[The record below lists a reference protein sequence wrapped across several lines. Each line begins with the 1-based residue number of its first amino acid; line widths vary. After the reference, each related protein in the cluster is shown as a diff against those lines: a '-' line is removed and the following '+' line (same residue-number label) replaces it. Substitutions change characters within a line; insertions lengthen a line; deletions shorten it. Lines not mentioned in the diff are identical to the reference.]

1 MKTLKTKK
9 FLGEKSLSDAALPV
23 KSQIKSRPFVVNS
36 APQSQELTQK
46 PEEAKQQ
53 GFNFAQIPI
62 FPGMRPAIPKMLQP
76 KLAKDKLK
84 DLPEVNLAT
93 TSGGQSM
100 PKLVQQKMETSFGTN
115 LSDIRIHEGPQAEKI
130 GAIAYTQGKNIHFQP
145 GKYQPTTRSGQELLG
160 HEIAHTLQQKAGR
173 VPAPQSKGVP
183 INDDP
188 KLETE
193 ADVMGVKAARGE
205 LAQVTGAVSSGVQRM
220 ATPGDVVQCVR
231 DGKQPAVQPSDRE
244 EEDSADLVDEAGID
258 TVLEEY
264 YTGILDEE
272 ISQASP
278 NELAKIASEKDS
290 LLSPVAVQMLMLSGG
305 QEQAESSTDAQRIF
319 QNSGNRQYIPED
331 LLDRDRPQGS
341 SGVSNFQDVEEE
353 DNRPLAEIFA
363 SIDNIL
369 GEFERELP
377 PDSEL
382 RNLAATTRQ
391 EMSQGSAPRILLPT
405 SRRASSN
412 TPQRRRIPSA
422 IIEPLALMDE
432 ATRNRRLEDL
442 SQRFEQPVIESI
454 REELRERDRQLQ
466 IPPLSVTGQQE
477 DQQRRPPTRRGVR
490 QEPQLQIPP
499 LPVTEEQEDQ
509 QRRPPTRRG
518 VRQEP
523 QLQIPPLPATP
534 QQEAQ
539 RLLPM
544 DYMARQ
550 QAITDLRQQRR
561 QPFINLVI
569 EELGTLD
576 RRQAAIIPPLPV
588 TEEQEDQQRHPPVP
602 TRPAPPIPAP
612 TRPVPPIPQQRQR
625 PPIPLTPQQQAQYM
639 LGLNNTE
646 RAQRIAEL
654 RLQGRV
660 GQHYIE
666 TTVNLLEE
674 LIQQQRQQNE
684 IARLQGT
691 IPPQTPQTPQLPATR
706 GQKITKGIRKTIGAP
721 FNAVSYVTGGP
732 DKEPK
737 KELAAGMKQHETYA
751 DQTKILGQDSPKTD
765 IDQIGLQ
772 NLPANAK
779 DPLTSV
785 TPLPEGT
792 PKEFSHD
799 AAIIGMTRDD
809 VKAIGGLLLFSD
821 NLKKFKKALKDK
833 TKPRRERI
841 ANLSNSTG
849 EMTSA
854 ITYTGIV
861 ITQAQRGIQHH
872 TEGGATFGSGA
883 IAAVERGGKIGTL
896 SSAQQGGFIGGTS
909 LPFDIGKVTSGVLTT
924 LPKLITYTDAGLKA
938 AQKENFGGHKSWG
951 RGVKNVADL
960 TKSAAGAVKDA
971 ASLANNAGAAGGAQG
986 TQIIAGGAV
995 APAAAAVVGTAEAIQ
1010 GGYKFKKAYK
1020 NKKGLDEIAN
1030 SATLNPTEIDTLDQ
1044 LKEIQ
1049 KKKMKRAAIKTTLGT
1064 VTLAAGVVGFTGG
1077 PAGLLAA
1084 TAMGAGVGAFQIG
1097 QWGTRKLKQKMRD
1110 KGVKGFDNTKTTE
1123 RKNEARKELAAN
1135 TVTMLEGA
1143 SNEEKDTLFS
1153 SIGLNGSKKDSAV
1166 QQVYND
1172 VLKKYLDNKLED
1184 RTNKELQ
1191 SRARAGGTIDIPAA
1205 REEIRTEFMNQDT
1218 IRILKLKGDKN
1229 NLKQEVSW
1237 DKLSGNDFP
1246 ADFARLVKKT
1256 ALDKALK
1263 KR

>member
-1 MKTLKTKK
+1 MKALHTKK
-9 FLGEKSLSDAALPV
+9 FLAKKSISDAVTPV
-23 KSQIKSRPFVVNS
+23 QSPIQSRPFVANS
-36 APQSQELTQK
+36 TLPSQESIQK
-46 PEEAKQQ
+46 REESRQK
-53 GFNFAQIPI
+53 FNFAEIPI
-62 FPGMRPAIPKMLQP
+62 FPGMSSVTPEMIHSKQAEENF
-76 KLAKDKLK
+76 K
-84 DLPEVNLAT
+84 DLSEVNLT
-93 TSGGQSM
+93 PNSGGQPM
-100 PKLVQQKMETSFGTN
+100 PELVQQKMETSFSTDF
-115 LSDIRIHEGPQAEKI
+115 SDVRIHEGSQAEKI
-130 GAIAYTQGKNIHFQP
+130 GALAYTQGKNIHFRP
-145 GKYQPTTRSGQELLG
+145 GKYQPTTQSGQELLG
-160 HEIAHTLQQKAGR
+160 HELAHVVQQQAGR
-173 VPAPQSKGVP
+173 VTAPQSKGVA
-183 INDDP
+183 INADP
-188 KLETE
+188 QLETE
-193 ADVMGVKAARGE
+193 ADVLGVKAARGE
-205 LAQVTGAVSSGVQRM
+205 SAQVTGAGAANSGVQRM
-220 ATPGDVVQCVR
+220 PAQGNVVQCMR
-231 DGKQPAVQPSDRE
+231 EGKQRADRPSDRE
-244 EEDSADLVDEAGID
+244 EDDSADIVDEAGID
-258 TVLEEY
+258 AVLEEY
-264 YTGILDEE
+264 YTGILDED

-278 NELAKIASEKDS
+278 KELAQIASEKDS
-290 LLSPVAVQMLMLSGG
+290 LLSPVAVQMLMLSER
-305 QEQAESSTDAQRIF
+305 QEQAGSSTYAQRIS

-331 LLDRDRPQGS
+331 LLDRDRQEGS
-341 SGVSNFQDVEEE
+341 SGVSNFQDVEED

-369 GEFERELP
+369 GELESELP

-391 EMSQGSAPRILLPT
+391 ELSQGSAPSTPLRT

-412 TPQRRRIPSA
+412 RPQRRIIPPA

-432 ATRNRRLEDL
+432 ATRNRRLGEL

-454 REELRERDRQLQ
+454 MEELRERDRQQ
-466 IPPLSVTGQQE
+466 QAPP
-477 DQQRRPPTRRGVR
+477 
-490 QEPQLQIPP
+490 I
-499 LPVTEEQEDQ
+499 PVTEEQEDQ
-509 QRRPPTRRG
+509 Q
-518 VRQEP
+518 
-523 QLQIPPLPATP
+523 I
-534 QQEAQ
+534 
-539 RLLPM
+539 
-544 DYMARQ
+544 
-550 QAITDLRQQRR
+550 
-561 QPFINLVI
+561 
-569 EELGTLD
+569 
-576 RRQAAIIPPLPV
+576 
-588 TEEQEDQQRHPPVP
+588 HPPVP
-602 TRPAPPIPAP
+602 TILP
-612 TRPVPPIPQQRQR
+612 PPIPQQRQR
-625 PPIPLTPQQQAQYM
+625 PPIPLTPQQEAQYM

-674 LIQQQRQQNE
+674 LTQQQRQQDE

-691 IPPQTPQTPQLPATR
+691 IPQPAPQTPQLPATR
-706 GQKITKGIRKTIGAP
+706 GQKITKGIRKGIGVP
-721 FNAVSYVTGGP
+721 FNATSYLTGGP
-732 DKEPK
+732 GKEPK
-737 KELAAGMKQHETYA
+737 KELAAGMKQHETYS
-751 DQTKILGQDSPKTD
+751 DQTKILGQDSSNSN

-841 ANLSNSTG
+841 ADLSNSTG

-854 ITYTGIV
+854 VTYTGIV

-883 IAAVERGGKIGTL
+883 IAAVEKGGKIGTL

-909 LPFDIGKVTSGVLTT
+909 LPFDIGKVASGVLTT

-938 AQKENFGGHKSWG
+938 AEKENFGGHKSWG

-1030 SATLNPTEIDTLDQ
+1030 SPTLDGSQIDTLDQ

-1049 KKKMKRAAIKTTLGT
+1049 KKKMKRAAIKTTLGN
-1064 VTLAAGVVGFTGG
+1064 VTLGAGVIGFTAG
-1077 PAGLLAA
+1077 PPGLIAA

-1110 KGVKGFDNTKTTE
+1110 KGVKGFDPNKTTE
-1123 RKNEARKELAAN
+1123 RKNEARRELSGN
-1135 TVTMLEGA
+1135 TLTMLEGGI
-1143 SNEEKDTLFS
+1143 SNEEKETIFS
-1153 SIGLNGSKKDSAV
+1153 SMGLNGNKKDSAV
-1166 QQVYND
+1166 QAVYNS
-1172 VLKKYLDNKLED
+1172 VLAKYL
-1184 RTNKELQ
+1184 TPQELDLPTT
-1191 SRARAGGTIDIPAA
+1191 AV
-1205 REEIRTEFMNQDT
+1205 N
-1218 IRILKLKGDKN
+1218 RILKLKGNKN

-1246 ADFARLVKKT
+1246 ADFARQVKE
-1256 ALDKALK
+1256 AAINKALK

>member
-1 MKTLKTKK
+1 MKALQTKK
-9 FLGEKSLSDAALPV
+9 FVGQKSVSDAAIPV
-23 KSQIKSRPFVVNS
+23 QSQIKSRPFVTNP
-36 APQSQELTQK
+36 ALQRQELTQT
-46 PEEAKQQ
+46 PEEAKLQ

-62 FPGMRPAIPKMLQP
+62 FPGMRLAMPEMLQP
-76 KLAKDKLK
+76 KQAKETLK
-84 DLPEVNLAT
+84 DLPEVNLAPS
-93 TSGGQSM
+93 SGGQPM

-115 LSDIRIHEGPQAEKI
+115 FSDVRIHEGSQAEKI
-130 GAIAYTQGKNIHFQP
+130 GALAYTQGQNIHFQS
-145 GKYQPTTRSGQELLG
+145 GKYQPTTHSGQELLG
-160 HEIAHTLQQKAGR
+160 HELAHVVQQRAGR
-173 VPAPQSKGVP
+173 VTAPQSKGVA
-183 INDDP
+183 INADSQ
-188 KLETE
+188 LETE
-193 ADVMGVKAARGE
+193 ADVLGAKAARGE
-205 LAQVTGAVSSGVQRM
+205 SAQVTGAVSSGVQRM
-220 ATPGDVVQCVR
+220 PAQGNVVQCMR
-231 DGKQPAVQPSDRE
+231 EGKQRADPPSDRE
-244 EEDSADLVDEAGID
+244 EDDSADLVDEAGID
-258 TVLEEY
+258 AVLEEY

-278 NELAKIASEKDS
+278 KELAEIASERNS
-290 LLSPVAVQMLMLSGG
+290 FLSPVAVQMLISSGG
-305 QEQAESSTDAQRIF
+305 QEQAGSSTDAQRIS

-331 LLDRDRPQGS
+331 LLDRDRQEGS

-369 GEFERELP
+369 GELESELP

-391 EMSQGSAPRILLPT
+391 ELSQGSAPRIPLHFKPRISQQT
-405 SRRASSN
+405 SPNRL
-412 TPQRRRIPSA
+412 QKRIIPPE
-422 IIEPLALMDE
+422 IIESLVKMDE
-432 ATRNRRLEDL
+432 RTRNRRLAEL
-442 SQRFEQPVIESI
+442 SQRFEHPVIESI
-454 REELRERDRQLQ
+454 SEELTERDRQQ
-466 IPPLSVTGQQE
+466 QSPP
-477 DQQRRPPTRRGVR
+477 
-490 QEPQLQIPP
+490 I
-499 LPVTEEQEDQ
+499 PVTEEQEDQ
-509 QRRPPTRRG
+509 Q
-518 VRQEP
+518 
-523 QLQIPPLPATP
+523 I
-534 QQEAQ
+534 
-539 RLLPM
+539 
-544 DYMARQ
+544 
-550 QAITDLRQQRR
+550 
-561 QPFINLVI
+561 
-569 EELGTLD
+569 
-576 RRQAAIIPPLPV
+576 
-588 TEEQEDQQRHPPVP
+588 HP
-602 TRPAPPIPAP
+602 PAP
-612 TRPVPPIPQQRQR
+612 TRLPPPIPQQRQR

-639 LGLNNTE
+639 LGLNNTQ

-674 LIQQQRQQNE
+674 LTQQQRQQNE
-684 IARLQGT
+684 IVRLEGR
-691 IPPQTPQTPQLPATR
+691 IPPQAPQTPQLPATR
-706 GQKITKGIRKTIGAP
+706 GQKITKGIRKGIGAP
-721 FNAVSYVTGGP
+721 FNATSYVTGGP
-732 DKEPK
+732 GKEPK
-737 KELAAGMKQHETYA
+737 KELAAGMKQHETYS
-751 DQTKILGQDSPKTD
+751 DQTKILGQDSSNSN

-841 ANLSNSTG
+841 ADLSNSTG

-854 ITYTGIV
+854 VTYTGIV

-872 TEGGATFGSGA
+872 TEAGATFGSGA

-909 LPFDIGKVTSGVLTT
+909 LPFDIGKVASGVLTT

-938 AQKENFGGHKSWG
+938 AEKENFGGHKSWG

-1030 SATLNPTEIDTLDQ
+1030 SPTLDQSQILDQVETLNQ

-1064 VTLAAGVVGFTGG
+1064 VTLGAGVVGFTGG
-1077 PAGLLAA
+1077 PPGLIAA

-1123 RKNEARKELAAN
+1123 RKNEARKELAGN
-1135 TVTMLEGA
+1135 TLTILEGQTDD
-1143 SNEEKDTLFS
+1143 NEKDTLFS

-1172 VLKKYLDNKLED
+1172 VLARYLSPQ
-1184 RTNKELQ
+1184 ELQ
-1191 SRARAGGTIDIPAA
+1191 QPT
-1205 REEIRTEFMNQDT
+1205 TTVN
-1218 IRILKLKGDKN
+1218 RILKLKGDKN

-1237 DKLSGNDFP
+1237 ERLHGNDFP
-1246 ADFARLVKKT
+1246 PAFASLVKK
-1256 ALDKALK
+1256 AAIDKALK